1 MSTYCSNGSDGQAS
15 SNKVSNWSAIN
26 HQRYKEGERQR
37 GGEDLNL
44 TERVHKV
51 KVHHMGVG
59 NVTVKP
65 LLSIFW
71 RLPPLLLRER
81 FDAQVQTT

>member
-1 MSTYCSNGSDGQAS
+1 MSTYCSNSSDGQAS
-15 SNKVSNWSAIN
+15 SNKVGNWSTIN
-26 HQRYKEGERQR
+26 HQRYKGEGERQR

-51 KVHHMGVG
+51 RIHHMGAG
-59 NVTVKP
+59 NVTMKP

-71 RLPPLLLRER
+71 RLFPLAFEGKI
-81 FDAQVQTT
+81 